1 MGESEFQFKQTTNL
15 ESRQAESARILE
27 KYPDR
32 VPVIVKRADKSS
44 IPDIDKKKFLVPVD
58 LAVGQFVFVIRK
70 RMKLTPEKAIFVF
83 VKDVLP
89 PTSAMM
95 AQIYDESL
103 RCDTRPCEDEDE
115 EEEEDDDDAEKG
127 RGRASP
133 ARLPT
138 ENGAAA
144 DGNS

>member
-95 AQIYDESL
+95 AQIYDEYKDQDGFLYMTYSGENTFGSSH
-103 RCDTRPCEDEDE
+103 DDEV
-115 EEEEDDDDAEKG
+115 ALVG
-127 RGRASP
+127 
-133 ARLPT
+133 
-138 ENGAAA
+138 
-144 DGNS
+144 